1 MKPLKK
7 CEAVAALVMLLAFTA
22 APNSAALTSN
32 LVLAQAAFPIPAPLP
47 QGTTVKIDGSSSMTS
62 INQALSDRFKTQFPG
77 TQVDLSYSDS
87 ETALQAVLEGKADL
101 AAIGRPLTAEE
112 QAQGLVA
119 VPVARN
125 RIAIFV
131 GANNPFTEG
140 LTGEQ
145 FASIFRGEITEWS
158 QVGGVDLPIR
168 LIDRPDNSDTRR
180 AFANYPVFQ
189 VAPFQPGASTV
200 KVADDNTNEII
211 QQLGNDGISYGITDQ
226 VSTNPAVRIL
236 PLYGTFPNDPRYPF
250 SQPLSYVYK
259 GPDPS
264 PAIQGFLGIATA
276 PDSQAAVEAA
286 RVAAVTGAV
295 AAVAAAAP
303 ASPAPAV
310 ASPAPAVSPSA
321 SSPVVSPGAASP
333 GAVAPGATSPGA
345 TAPPSADPGASA
357 SPGNLITAIEG
368 DSFLSRWWWLLP
380 ALGGL
385 GFLAWLLR
393 DRSEA
398 EAIPAESALRESIVP
413 TTVIPEAPSPV
424 LASTAL
430 PQAHDSRIVLTPR
443 NCKSAHASWEVS
455 EAHRTLLKQQGGQD
469 LKLRLYD
476 VTDIDAYYQ
485 PPHSTQEFDCSE
497 SAQELHVP
505 IPIDDRDYIAEI
517 GYLTGTQRWLPLAR
531 SPHVRVPVCLPS
543 TPEDTSILSEPPSY
557 EALPTAVGETASK
570 VQTAVDPSPGS
581 SSNLLE
587 NSSQDSANPAVSP
600 SGTASGNVTPM
611 GKAIAGDAVA
621 AARSRISSD
630 RATAESRLLL
640 VPRSAE
646 EIYAY
651 WEVSEERKQELRQKG
666 GQRLVLRI
674 YDITG
679 VDLNDQPPKGLQQFE
694 CSETANDRHVSVP
707 SYGDY
712 IATLGYLTEEGRWLS
727 VARSAPVRIRSSN
740 ASTPG
745 QTPRDH

>member
-1 MKPLKK
+1 
-7 CEAVAALVMLLAFTA
+7 
-22 APNSAALTSN
+22 
-32 LVLAQAAFPIPAPLP
+32 
-47 QGTTVKIDGSSSMTS
+47 MTS

-77 TQVDLSYSDS
+77 TQVDLVYSDS
-87 ETALQAVLEGKADL
+87 EAALQAVLEGKADL

-125 RIAIFV
+125 RIAVFV
-131 GANNPFTEG
+131 GANNPFTES

-145 FASIFRGEITEWS
+145 FASIFRGEITDWS

-168 LIDRPDNSDTRR
+168 LIDRPDSSDTRR

-200 KVADDNTNEII
+200 KVAEDNTNEVI

-226 VSTNPAVRIL
+226 VSSNPAVRIL

-259 GPDPS
+259 GANPS

-276 PDSQAAVEAA
+276 PDSQAAVETA
-286 RVAAVTGAV
+286 RVAAAT
-295 AAVAAAAP
+295 AAIAAAP
-303 ASPAPAV
+303 AAAPSNPAPAASPAPASPDPAS
-310 ASPAPAVSPSA
+310 ASPTA
-321 SSPVVSPGAASP
+321 SSPVASPGAASP
-333 GAVAPGATSPGA
+333 GAASPGA
-345 TAPPSADPGASA
+345 TAPGSADGGANA

-385 GFLAWLLR
+385 GLLAWLLR

-398 EAIPAESALRESIVP
+398 ETLPAEVALREAIVP
-413 TTVIPEAPSPV
+413 ATVIPEASNPV

-430 PQAHDSRIVLTPR
+430 PEVHDSRIVLTPR
-443 NCKSAHASWEVS
+443 NCKSAHATWEVS

-476 VTDIDAYYQ
+476 VTNIDAYYQ
-485 PPHSTQEFDCSE
+485 TPHSTQEFDCSE
-497 SAQELHVP
+497 SAQDLHVP
-505 IPIDDRDYIAEI
+505 IPIDDRDYVAEI
-517 GYLTGTQRWLPLAR
+517 GYLTSAQRWLPLAR

-543 TPEDTSILSEPPSY
+543 AGDTSTLYDLPVY
-557 EALPTAVGETASK
+557 EAPPTAVDETSSK
-570 VQTAVDPSPGS
+570 VEPAVDPSAVVL
-581 SSNLLE
+581 SNLLE
-587 NSSQDSANPAVSP
+587 DSSQTVST
-600 SGTASGNVTPM
+600 SETVSGNVTA

-712 IATLGYLTEEGRWLS
+712 IATLGYLTGEGRWLS